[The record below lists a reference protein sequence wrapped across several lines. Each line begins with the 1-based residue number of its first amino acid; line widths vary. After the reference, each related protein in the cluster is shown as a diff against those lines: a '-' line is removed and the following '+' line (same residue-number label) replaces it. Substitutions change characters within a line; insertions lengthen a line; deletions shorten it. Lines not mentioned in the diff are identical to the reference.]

1 MPAIEIHWAK
11 ARGSPCG
18 GHARRPCALEWKS
31 RTYTEALWKRRACTE
46 ALWKSR
52 TCTEALCTRV
62 KELHPPDPEPPQSL
76 ASSAWKH
83 AAFPIKFV
91 ITSKLPPI
99 LLQTLSIY
107 IACQKWQ
114 FLCKDEELV
123 ALSTQYFL
131 QETSAMDFRGLN
143 SLRHQKLHGISQPGS
158 YYITYNNI

>member
-1 MPAIEIHWAK
+1 MPSGQQQQVFHK
-11 ARGSPCG
+11 
-18 GHARRPCALEWKS
+18 KF
-31 RTYTEALWKRRACTE
+31 
-46 ALWKSR
+46 
-52 TCTEALCTRV
+52 
-62 KELHPPDPEPPQSL
+62 Q
-76 ASSAWKH
+76 
-83 AAFPIKFV
+83 KFV
-91 ITSKLPPI
+91 INSELQPI
-99 LLQTLSIY
+99 SVQTENGTYMTCQKFIY